1 MTTKQKFGLES
12 IKKGVMRTKQKV
24 AEKFSGAQ
32 KTVDIQYDQEWS
44 RFKQHDELI
53 SKMKKIEVEYLAAI
67 RKLVLQEN
75 KLATDVCT
83 VFNSN
88 DELYQA
94 SQENKSML
102 FQIEKAREEMEAH
115 IQRDFLDP
123 LTLYLRQF
131 GVLKQ
136 RNDERSRRLIDM
148 DRYRHDYKKGL
159 EKGDSGKA
167 SSNKKKFYGM
177 KKAYE
182 LLNSEMLLDLPLLIR
197 DKDQF
202 FSPLFATHVK
212 ATSEFFQKAAEIM
225 NKMWEWLMHI
235 NKENIHSYSS
245 VITDEE
251 QSCWNK
257 QIDLV
262 AAVETNDIITR
273 GNAPPQNNNNNY
285 NQPPPQQTY
294 NQPPPQQNFNQQQP
308 MRPPPPRNNQPR
320 VPQAKALYPFQGQDS
335 NELSFNVGDV
345 ITLVDAQEG
354 ADWWTGELNGY
365 QGLIP
370 SNYVQRI

>member
-1 MTTKQKFGLES
+1 
-12 IKKGVMRTKQKV
+12 
-24 AEKFSGAQ
+24 
-32 KTVDIQYDQEWS
+32 VD
-44 RFKQHDELI
+44 
-53 SKMKKIEVEYLAAI
+53 YLAAI

-75 KLATDVCT
+75 KLATDVCS

-88 DELYQA
+88 DELFQA
-94 SQENKSML
+94 AQENKNML
-102 FQIEKAREEMEAH
+102 FQIEKAREEMESH

-136 RNDERSRRLIDM
+136 RNEERSRRLIDT

-159 EKGDSGKA
+159 EKGDTNKA

-182 LLNSEMLLDLPLLIR
+182 ALNSEMLIDLPLLIR

-212 ATSEFFQKAAEIM
+212 ATSEFFQKASEIM

-245 VITDEE
+245 VITDEDS
-251 QSCWNK
+251 SCWNK
-257 QIDLV
+257 QIDLA
-262 AAVETNDIITR
+262 AAVDLNEPVTR
-273 GNAPPQNNNNNY
+273 GSNPPPQQNYNNNNNY
-285 NQPPPQQTY
+285 NQPPPQQNY
-294 NQPPPQQNFNQQQP
+294 NQPPPQQHNQPQ
-308 MRPPPPRNNQPR
+308 RPPPPRNNQPR
-320 VPQAKALYPFQGQDS
+320 VPQAKALYPFQGQDTS
-335 NELSFNVGDV
+335 ELSFNVGDI